1 MQTIAVL
8 LTVYNRKSKT
18 LKCLENLLKQEKAED
33 IVVDVYLTDDGCTDG
48 TPEAVREQYPQVHI
62 IQGDGNLFWN
72 RGMYV
77 AWKEA
82 SKRDYDFYLWLNDD
96 TNIYQGALEYMLKS
110 NETLGTHCSIAGAT
124 CSPTDN
130 NQTTYSGY
138 IGKKKIPMN
147 GTYQKVDKINGN
159 FVLIPKSVY
168 LILGTNDPYYH
179 HSFGDMD
186 YGLRAQK
193 VGILC
198 YITDRYIGTCEG
210 HDGVNKCFDPSISI
224 LERFKYFYSPLG
236 MNPFEFFHMNKRAF
250 GIIRAIIVFATTH
263 TRVMFPQLWK

>member
-1 MQTIAVL
+1 MKSLAVL
-8 LTVYNRKSKT
+8 LTVHNRREKT
-18 LKCLENLLKQEKAED
+18 LACLSNLISQTISEEFCLE
-33 IVVDVYLTDDGCTDG
+33 VFLTDDGCTDG
-48 TPEAVREQYPQVHI
+48 TPEAVAELYPQVHI

-82 SKRDYDFYLWLNDD
+82 SKRDYDFYFWLNDD

-110 NETLGTHCSIAGAT
+110 NEILGTHCIIAGAT

-130 NQTTYSGY
+130 SQTTYSGY
-138 IGKKKIPMN
+138 IGKKKISMN

-186 YGLRAQK
+186 YGLRAKK
-193 VGILC
+193 VGIPC

-210 HDGVNKCFDPSISI
+210 HNGVNKCFDPSISI

-236 MNPFEFFHMNKRAF
+236 MNPFEFFHMNLRSLGVF
-250 GIIRAIIVFATTH
+250 RSVGIFVTTH
-263 TRVMFPQLWK
+263 LRVIFPRLWR